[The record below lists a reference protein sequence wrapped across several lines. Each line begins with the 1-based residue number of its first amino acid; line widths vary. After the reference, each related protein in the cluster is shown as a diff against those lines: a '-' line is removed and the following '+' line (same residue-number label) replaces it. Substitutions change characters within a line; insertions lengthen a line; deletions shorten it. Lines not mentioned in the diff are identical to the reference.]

1 MNWLKEH
8 FDSLMETAKDYFA
21 GMSSKDKVTAGGIV
35 GVVAITV
42 ANIIWGGGDDGS
54 ASRPGL
60 YNGSDEDQDSE

>member
-21 GMSSKDKVTAGGIV
+21 RMSSKDKVTTCGIV
-35 GVVAITV
+35 GVAAMTI

-54 ASRPGL
+54 ASHPDL
-60 YNGSDEDQDSE
+60 HNDSDDDECSE